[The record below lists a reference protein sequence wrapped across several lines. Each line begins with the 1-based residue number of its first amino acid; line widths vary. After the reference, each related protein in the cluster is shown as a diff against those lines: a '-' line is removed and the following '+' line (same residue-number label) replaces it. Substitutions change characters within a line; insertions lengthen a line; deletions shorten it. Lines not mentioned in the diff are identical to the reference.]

1 MLEVRIKNRSRKD
14 LRSGCPQ
21 LPDLSEW
28 EGNKEIAELELWR
41 LHHMAQVCLLFLDSS
56 NYQFLYERAS
66 DLYVKVISK
75 EELVGNPAFVSS
87 FVRDRWL
94 LAKDVRVG
102 TRPVAVCLLCSRAE
116 WRCEM
121 IVTQQEIEA
130 LLQRYRNLPDEVQ
143 ERIEA
148 MVEKMVAGLER
159 EAEWAECARRLW
171 RAIFTKIWE
180 IAEAGGDGDANA

>member
-1 MLEVRIKNRSRKD
+1 
-14 LRSGCPQ
+14 
-21 LPDLSEW
+21 
-28 EGNKEIAELELWR
+28 
-41 LHHMAQVCLLFLDSS
+41 
-56 NYQFLYERAS
+56 
-66 DLYVKVISK
+66 
-75 EELVGNPAFVSS
+75 
-87 FVRDRWL
+87 
-94 LAKDVRVG
+94 
-102 TRPVAVCLLCSRAE
+102 
-116 WRCEM
+116 M